1 MDAFK
6 RRVFDLQNTP
16 VHESSQV
23 GKYYRPLSS
32 TFHLPASESRDYHQ
46 VSTLHYP
53 SKVMSIF
60 STIGI
65 ITKPFLPDT
74 PRILNQVQQWIQ
86 EHGKTAI
93 VDSASMDGP
102 PCNTSPMRLRIE
114 AEADLLIV
122 LGGDGTMLSGARLV
136 ERRSIPILG
145 VNMGGLGF
153 LTETTFEALPKA
165 LHKIFSGDF
174 QLDTRL
180 MLQVELRR
188 QGKTVEAYSAL
199 NDIVISKGHLA
210 RMIAT
215 KVWIDQTFM
224 TNLRGDGL
232 IVATPTG
239 STAYSLS
246 AGGPILDP
254 RLEVL
259 LINPICPHTLS
270 HRPFLASSQAP
281 ISVELTSPEGAMA
294 TIDGQIGTE
303 MMKEDLVKIQ
313 ASPHRTQLIRFPDRN
328 YFEVLRSKL
337 KWGDGNP

>member
-1 MDAFK
+1 MSNF
-6 RRVFDLQNTP
+6 T
-16 VHESSQV
+16 
-23 GKYYRPLSS
+23 
-32 TFHLPASESRDYHQ
+32 TF
-46 VSTLHYP
+46 
-53 SKVMSIF
+53 
-60 STIGI
+60 GI
-65 ITKPFLPDT
+65 ITKPFLPDIS
-74 PRILNQVQQWIQ
+74 RILDQVQRWVHEQ
-86 EHGKTAI
+86 GKATI
-93 VDSASMDGP
+93 VDNENANGIP
-102 PCNTSPMRLRIE
+102 NKPSPTRLRIE

-136 ERRSIPILG
+136 ERRSLPILG

-153 LTETTFEALPKA
+153 LTETTFEDLPKA
-165 LHKIFSGDF
+165 LTKIVAGEF

-180 MLQVELRR
+180 MLHVELHRE
-188 QGKTVEAYSAL
+188 GKVIETYSAL
-199 NDIVISKGHLA
+199 NDMVISKGHLA

-215 KVWIDQTFM
+215 KVWVDQAFM

-232 IVATPTG
+232 LVATPTG

-281 ISVELTSPEGAMA
+281 VTIELTSPEGAMA

-303 MMKEDLVKIQ
+303 MSQGDMVKIR

-337 KWGDGNP
+337 KWGDG

>member
-1 MDAFK
+1 M
-6 RRVFDLQNTP
+6 
-16 VHESSQV
+16 
-23 GKYYRPLSS
+23 S
-32 TFHLPASESRDYHQ
+32 T
-46 VSTLHYP
+46 
-53 SKVMSIF
+53 F

-74 PRILNQVQQWIQ
+74 PRILEQVRQWVH

-93 VDSASMDGP
+93 VDSESMNSP
-102 PCNTSPMRLRIE
+102 PSHISPTRLRIE

-153 LTETTFEALPKA
+153 LTETTFEDVPKA
-165 LHKIFSGDF
+165 LTKIMEGGFK
-174 QLDTRL
+174 LDTRL
-180 MLQVELRR
+180 MLQVELHRE
-188 QGKTVEAYSAL
+188 GKVIEAYSAL
-199 NDIVISKGHLA
+199 NDVAISKGHLA

-215 KVWIDQTFM
+215 RVWVDQDFM

-254 RLEVL
+254 RLDVL

-270 HRPFLASSQAP
+270 HRPFLASSQVP
-281 ISVELTSPEGAMA
+281 ISIELTSQEGAMA

-303 MMKEDLVKIQ
+303 MNKRDLVKIR

-337 KWGDGNP
+337 KWGDG